1 MFALC
6 NGGFMSSVAV
16 INQAPWRDTASENVL
31 SHLQLPSIE
40 GMPDSLVYD
49 VAIIGG
55 GMAGLSSAQAFAQLG
70 ASAVVL
76 EAQRALAL
84 GASGRNAGILCAGIN
99 MPITYTPKGSSAAE
113 LWSATQRKLFEVHE
127 EAREQSSFIDVKRVG
142 AMCLATSKTA
152 AARLKRETK
161 ARLAAGMSAELITA
175 GEVSKLSGGFIDV
188 NNVLSAMMLPDEGA
202 IHPFTLLA
210 TMANRARRSGC
221 QIYGEARVESV
232 EPSTRGYTVK
242 TSNGKT
248 IQCRAVVSAVGP
260 LEAPTGR
267 IFALAFKVEI
277 PESCP
282 VWWDANPYIYY
293 DYRPGNGCLT
303 VSGGRYGTP
312 GTSKFDLQ
320 YHSKMAVATRQ
331 WVPALA
337 GIEPDYSW
345 GVDLHVAPDLLPELV
360 TLGDNWLSIQGLG
373 ALGVLPGLVLGE
385 RAAKQITT
393 SLALCK
399 K

>member
-1 MFALC
+1 
-6 NGGFMSSVAV
+6 MSSVTAV
-16 INQAPWRDTASENVL
+16 NQAPWRDTASENVL

-40 GMPDSLVYD
+40 GMPDNLVYD
-49 VAIIGG
+49 VAIVGG
-55 GMAGLSSAQAFAQLG
+55 GMAGLSAAQAFAQLG

-76 EAQRALAL
+76 EAQPALAL

-99 MPITYTPKGSSAAE
+99 MPITYTPKGSSAAD
-113 LWSATQRKLFEVHE
+113 LWSATQKKLFEVLD
-127 EAREQSSFIDVKRVG
+127 EASEQSSLIDVKRVG
-142 AMCLATSKTA
+142 AMCLATNKTA

-161 ARLAAGMSAELITA
+161 ARLAAGMTAELIPPA
-175 GEVSKLSGGFIDV
+175 EVSRLAGGFIDV
-188 NNVLSAMMLPDEGA
+188 SNVLLAMFLPDEGA

-210 TMANRARRSGC
+210 TMANRARLHGG
-221 QIYGEARVESV
+221 QIYGEARVAKIEK
-232 EPSTRGYTVK
+232 TAGGYNVK
-242 TSNGKT
+242 TVNGKT

-267 IFALAFKVEI
+267 IFALSFKVEI
-277 PESCP
+277 PATCP

-303 VSGGRYGTP
+303 ISGGRYGTP
-312 GTSKFDLQ
+312 GTTKCDQQ
-320 YHSKMAVATRQ
+320 YHSKMAAATRQ
-331 WVPALA
+331 WVPGLKNA
-337 GIEPDYSW
+337 EPDYCW

-360 TLGDNWLSIQGLG
+360 ACGENWFSIQGLG

-385 RAAKQITT
+385 RAAQQITT
-393 SLALCK
+393 SLARCK

>member
-1 MFALC
+1 
-6 NGGFMSSVAV
+6 MSSVAV

-31 SHLQLPSIE
+31 SHLQLPSIQ

-76 EAQRALAL
+76 EAQPALAL

-99 MPITYTPKGSSAAE
+99 MPITYTPKGSGAAE
-113 LWSATQRKLFEVHE
+113 LWSATQRKLLEVLE

-175 GEVSKLSGGFIDV
+175 AQVSKLSGGFIDV
-188 NNVLSAMMLPDEGA
+188 GNVLSAMMLPDEGA

-210 TMANRARRSGC
+210 TMANRARRLGC
-221 QIYGEARVESV
+221 QIYGDARVDSV

-277 PESCP
+277 PENCP

-312 GTSKFDLQ
+312 GTTALDQQ
-320 YHSKMAVATRQ
+320 YHSKMAAATRQ
-331 WVPALA
+331 WVPTLS
-337 GIEPDYSW
+337 GLEPDYSW

-360 TLGDNWLSIQGLG
+360 TVGDNWLSIQGLG

>member
-1 MFALC
+1 
-6 NGGFMSSVAV
+6 MSSVAV

-40 GMPDSLVYD
+40 GMADSLVYD

-76 EAQRALAL
+76 EAQPALAL

-113 LWSATQRKLFEVHE
+113 LWSATQRKLFEVLE

-161 ARLAAGMSAELITA
+161 ARLAACMSAELITA
-175 GEVSKLSGGFIDV
+175 AEVSKLSGGFIDV
-188 NNVLSAMMLPDEGA
+188 SNVLSAMMLPDEGA

-232 EPSTRGYTVK
+232 EPSTGGYIVK

-320 YHSKMAVATRQ
+320 YHSKMAAATHQ
-331 WVPALA
+331 WVPSLA
-337 GIEPDYSW
+337 GVEPDYAW

-360 TLGDNWLSIQGLG
+360 ALGDNWLSIQGLG